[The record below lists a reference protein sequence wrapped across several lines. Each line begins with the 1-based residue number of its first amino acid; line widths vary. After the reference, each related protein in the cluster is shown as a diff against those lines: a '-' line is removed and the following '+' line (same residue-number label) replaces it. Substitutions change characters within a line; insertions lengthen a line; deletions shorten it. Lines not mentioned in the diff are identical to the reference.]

1 MDSKISHVFEV
12 ENTALI
18 PAFCLRLVSSI
29 SKLGGG
35 EPCPVCGST
44 IERVPVQ
51 NRGTYFCPRCQP
63 LRPRRSK

>member
-18 PAFCLRLVSSI
+18 PVFCLSLVKGIIKSM
-29 SKLGGG
+29 GG
-35 EPCPVCGST
+35 ESCPACGGT

-51 NRGTYFCPRCQP
+51 DHRTSFCRTCQP
-63 LRPRRSK
+63 SAAGPLC